1 MIGVSPVATKP
12 DIVPLWCKKVS
23 KWHGNFL
30 GLNDVSLELR
40 PGITALLG
48 SNGSGKSTLMNL
60 IAGQL
65 YPDTGSIRIFGVD
78 PWTWR
83 GKHLV
88 GYSPDLDYF
97 YSSWSIN
104 DFLMR
109 MACLAGIES
118 KKVPSLVN
126 EILDVVGLLSVRTTL
141 LRRCSLGMRQR
152 AKIAHAILM
161 DPPLLVLD
169 EPFRGIDPVGRRDLV
184 QLLLKLQSSGKT
196 ILVSSH
202 ELEEIEKLTS
212 QVVMLRSGRVVSA
225 GPVSR
230 ARDRLLNK
238 PVEIAL
244 EIESAEQ
251 IRFLAQTVF
260 NYSEVLGVHLP
271 EGKAHILMVLT
282 RNPEIV
288 FSYLVKISIENNIP
302 IRRLEVLD
310 EAPAEVMES
319 LFQG

>member
-1 MIGVSPVATKP
+1 MMRVSSDSGRSDVVA
-12 DIVPLWCKKVS
+12 LWCRKVS
-23 KWHGNFL
+23 KWHGSFL
-30 GLNDVSLELR
+30 GLNDLSLELR

-48 SNGSGKSTLMNL
+48 SNGAGKSTLMNL
-60 IAGQL
+60 ISGQL
-65 YPDTGSIRIFGVD
+65 FPDSGSIHVFGID
-78 PWTWR
+78 PWTWQ
-83 GKHLV
+83 GKQLV

-97 YSSWSIN
+97 YPSWSIK
-104 DFLMR
+104 DFLAR

-118 KKVPSLVN
+118 KRVPSLLN
-126 EILDVVGLLSVRTTL
+126 EILSVVGLSSVQTTL

-161 DPPLLVLD
+161 DPPLLILD

-184 QLLLKLQSSGKT
+184 QLLLQFQTLGKT

-202 ELEEIEKLTS
+202 ELEEIEKLTD

-244 EIESAEQ
+244 EIQANER
-251 IRFLAQTVF
+251 IRLLAQSVLSH
-260 NYSEVLGVHLP
+260 SEVLGVRLP
-271 EGKAHILMVLT
+271 EGEKHVLMVLT
-282 RNPEIV
+282 RKPELV
-288 FSYLVKISIENNIP
+288 FSHLVMMSIENNFL
-302 IRRLEVLD
+302 IRRLEVVD

-319 LFQG
+319 LFEG

>member
-1 MIGVSPVATKP
+1 MFGVSSDPANS
-12 DIVPLWCKKVS
+12 DSVPLWCKKVS

-65 YPDTGSIRIFGVD
+65 YPDTGSIRIFGID
-78 PWTWR
+78 PWVWQ
-83 GKHLV
+83 GKRLV

-97 YSSWSIN
+97 YSSWSIK
-104 DFLMR
+104 DFLLR

-118 KKVPSLVN
+118 KRIPSLIN
-126 EILDVVGLLSVRTTL
+126 EVLSVVGLLSVESTL
-141 LRRCSLGMRQR
+141 LGRCSLGMRQR

-161 DPPLLVLD
+161 DPPLLILD

-184 QLLLKLQSSGKT
+184 NLLLKFQSQGKT

-202 ELEEIEKLTS
+202 ELDEIEKLTT

-230 ARDRLLNK
+230 ARDRLLNR
-238 PVEIAL
+238 PVEIML
-244 EIESAEQ
+244 EIESADK
-251 IRFLAQTVF
+251 IRLLAQIVLSH
-260 NYSEVLGVHLP
+260 SEIQGVRLP
-271 EGKAHILMVLT
+271 AGKLHVLMVLT
-282 RNPEIV
+282 NKPDIV
-288 FSYLVKISIENNIP
+288 FAYLVMISLENNIP
-302 IRRLEVLD
+302 IRRLEVVD

-319 LFQG
+319 LFEG

>member
-1 MIGVSPVATKP
+1 MIGVSSDATKS
-12 DIVPLWCKKVS
+12 DCVPLWCKKVS

-65 YPDTGSIRIFGVD
+65 YPDTGSIRVFGID
-78 PWTWR
+78 PWIWQ
-83 GKHLV
+83 GKRLI

-97 YSSWSIN
+97 YSSWSIK
-104 DFLMR
+104 DFLLR
-109 MACLAGIES
+109 MACLAGIEGKS
-118 KKVPSLVN
+118 IPNLIN
-126 EILDVVGLLSVRTTL
+126 EVLSVVGLSSVQSTL
-141 LRRCSLGMRQR
+141 LSRCSLGMRQR

-161 DPPLLVLD
+161 DPPLLILD

-184 QLLLKLQSSGKT
+184 HLLLQLQSRGKT

-202 ELEEIEKLTS
+202 ELDEIEKLTT

-225 GPVSR
+225 GPISR
-230 ARDRLLNK
+230 ARDRLVNK
-238 PVEIAL
+238 PVEIIL
-244 EIESAEQ
+244 EIESAEK
-251 IRFLAQTVF
+251 IRLLAQTIL
-260 NYSEVLGVHLP
+260 SHSGVLGVRLP
-271 EGKAHILMVLT
+271 EGKVHVLLVLT
-282 RNPEIV
+282 RTPDIV
-288 FSYLVKISIENNIP
+288 FSYLVEILLENNIP
-302 IRRLEVLD
+302 IRRLEVVD

-319 LFQG
+319 LFEG

>member
-1 MIGVSPVATKP
+1 MMGVSSDFARS
-12 DIVPLWCKKVS
+12 DAVPLWCRKVS

-30 GLNDVSLELR
+30 GLNDLSLELR

-60 IAGQL
+60 ISGQL
-65 YPDTGSIRIFGVD
+65 FPDSGSIRVFGIN
-78 PWTWR
+78 PWTWQ
-83 GKHLV
+83 GKKLV
-88 GYSPDLDYF
+88 AYSPDLDYF
-97 YSSWSIN
+97 YPSWSIK
-104 DFLMR
+104 DFLAR

-118 KKVPSLVN
+118 KRVPSLLN
-126 EILDVVGLLSVRTTL
+126 EILSVVGLSSVQTTL

-161 DPPLLVLD
+161 DPPLLILD

-184 QLLLKLQSSGKT
+184 QLLLQFQASGKT

-202 ELEEIEKLTS
+202 ELEEIEKLTD
-212 QVVMLRSGRVVSA
+212 QVVMLRTGRVVSA

-244 EIESAEQ
+244 EIQANER
-251 IRFLAQTVF
+251 IRFLAQSVLCH
-260 NYSEVLGVHLP
+260 SEVLGVRLP
-271 EGKAHILMVLT
+271 EGEKHVLMVLT
-282 RNPEIV
+282 RKPELV
-288 FSYLVKISIENNIP
+288 FSHLVMMSIENNFL
-302 IRRLEVLD
+302 IRRLEVVD

-319 LFQG
+319 LFEG

>member
-1 MIGVSPVATKP
+1 MIGVLADTINS

-65 YPDTGSIRIFGVD
+65 YPDAGFVRVYGID
-78 PWTWR
+78 PWTWQ

-97 YSSWSIN
+97 YSSWSIK
-104 DFLMR
+104 DFLAR
-109 MACLAGIES
+109 MAYLAGIEGKRIPNLLKEVLS
-118 KKVPSLVN
+118 
-126 EILDVVGLLSVRTTL
+126 VVGLSLVQSTL

-161 DPPLLVLD
+161 DPPLLILD

-184 QLLLKLQSSGKT
+184 QLLLQLQSAGKT

-202 ELEEIEKLTS
+202 ELEEIEKLTN
-212 QVVMLRSGRVVSA
+212 QVVMLRSGRIVSA

-230 ARDRLLNK
+230 VRDRLLNK

-244 EIESAEQ
+244 EIESLEK
-251 IRFLAQTVF
+251 IRMLAQTVL
-260 NYSEVLGVHLP
+260 NHSDVLGVRFP
-271 EGKAHILMVLT
+271 EGKFHVLMVLT
-282 RNPEIV
+282 RKPEIV
-288 FSYLVKISIENNIP
+288 SSHLVVVSLENNIS
-302 IRRLEVLD
+302 IRRLEVVD

-319 LFQG
+319 LFEG

>member
-1 MIGVSPVATKP
+1 MIGVSSNTTKS
-12 DIVPLWCKKVS
+12 DSVPLWCKKVS

-65 YPDTGSIRIFGVD
+65 YPDTGSIRVFGID
-78 PWTWR
+78 PWIWQ

-97 YSSWSIN
+97 YSSWSIK
-104 DFLMR
+104 DFLLR
-109 MACLAGIES
+109 MACLAGVERKRI
-118 KKVPSLVN
+118 PSLIDEVLS
-126 EILDVVGLLSVRTTL
+126 IVGLSSVQFTL
-141 LRRCSLGMRQR
+141 LSRCSLGMRQR

-184 QLLLKLQSSGKT
+184 HLLLQLQTRGKT

-202 ELEEIEKLTS
+202 ELDEIEKLTTH
-212 QVVMLRSGRVVSA
+212 VVMLRSGRIVSA
-225 GPVSR
+225 GPISR
-230 ARDRLLNK
+230 ARDRLVNK
-238 PVEIAL
+238 PIEIIM
-244 EIESAEQ
+244 EIESAEK
-251 IRFLAQTVF
+251 IRLLAQAIL
-260 NYSEVLGVHLP
+260 NHSEVLGVRLP
-271 EGKAHILMVLT
+271 EGKAHVLIVLT
-282 RNPEIV
+282 RTPDIV
-288 FSYLVKISIENNIP
+288 FSYLVVISLENNIFV
-302 IRRLEVLD
+302 RRLEVAD

-319 LFQG
+319 LFKG